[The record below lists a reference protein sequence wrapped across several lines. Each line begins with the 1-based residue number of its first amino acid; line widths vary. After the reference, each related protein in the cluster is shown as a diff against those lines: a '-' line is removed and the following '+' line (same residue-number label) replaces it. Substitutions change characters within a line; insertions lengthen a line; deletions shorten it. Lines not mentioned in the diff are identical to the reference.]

1 VPETVVLLH
10 GFGGTRRTWDGV
22 AARLER
28 ERYRPLA
35 IELPGHGHAAGER
48 PITFAAC
55 AKRVLAGAPDRFTL
69 CGYSMGGRVALHTA
83 LAAPGR
89 ISRLVLISCSAG
101 IEEEAARGERRR
113 AEETLAEQLEDGR
126 FEEFL
131 ERWSAQPLFAHDP
144 PRVQDLAQEDQR
156 RNRPEALAAVLRGIG
171 AGRMQPLW
179 RELAQLG
186 MPAVVLVGER
196 DHPYHAIARRMAA
209 ALGRGRLVRVRGGHR
224 LALENPAAVAR
235 ALQGIDA

>member
-35 IELPGHGHAAGER
+35 IELPGHGQAAGER
-48 PITFAAC
+48 PITFAGC
-55 AKRVLAGAPDRFTL
+55 AERVLAGAPDRFTL

-144 PRVQDLAQEDQR
+144 P
-156 RNRPEALAAVLRGIG
+156 
-171 AGRMQPLW
+171 LW